1 MVSRGKVNEPFSTK
15 PFSSEHLDEINSTGS
30 SADRLSAASS
40 SPRLLRYFFSLSLP
54 LTEETLFSSD
64 QSRIRRVKLSYE
76 RIFIISLLLLER
88 SFETNKMRARNEKA
102 DSKNRGDG
110 GGGEIDKI
118 YFHPW
123 RKGERNKK
131 NCLRFGRPIKDNRA
145 WKNTRGGEG
154 GGADNGSA
162 RSDKKRR
169 AALK

>member
-54 LTEETLFSSD
+54 LTEETLFPSD
-64 QSRIRRVKLSYE
+64 QSRIRAKLSYE
-76 RIFIISLLLLER
+76 KSLLFPSSSSLER
-88 SFETNKMRARNEKA
+88 SFETNKMRARNGKA

-145 WKNTRGGEG
+145 KTRGGER
-154 GGADNGSA
+154 GADNGSA

>member
-54 LTEETLFSSD
+54 LTEETLFPSD
-64 QSRIRRVKLSYE
+64 QSRIRRAKLSYE

-131 NCLRFGRPIKDNRA
+131 NCLRFGPPIKDNRA
-145 WKNTRGGEG
+145 WKNTRRGEG
-154 GGADNGSA
+154 GGQWVGAVG
-162 RSDKKRR
+162 
-169 AALK
+169 

>member
-1 MVSRGKVNEPFSTK
+1 MQNCHTK
-15 PFSSEHLDEINSTGS
+15 ESLLFP
-30 SADRLSAASS
+30 SS
-40 SPRLLRYFFSLSLP
+40 SS
-54 LTEETLFSSD
+54 
-64 QSRIRRVKLSYE
+64 
-76 RIFIISLLLLER
+76 LER
-88 SFETNKMRARNEKA
+88 SFETIDENKMRARNEKA